1 MAILIVLADDH
12 PIFLR
17 GLTDLFR
24 SEKDITVLASC
35 RTGEE
40 ALEAVRTH
48 RPDVLVLDIR
58 MPGLDGFGVLRVLR
72 GEKVPTRTV
81 LLTAEL
87 EEHDALEV
95 FRLGVRGVVLKEM
108 APQLLVQAV
117 RKVHAGEPWLERQS
131 FRRALDRLLLQE
143 TGARQV
149 AGLLTSRELE
159 LVRLVAHGLRN
170 RAIADRLCISEA
182 TVKDHLHNVYEKLN
196 VDGRVALTV
205 LVREKGLI

>member
-24 SEKDITVLASC
+24 PEKDITVLASC

>member
-24 SEKDITVLASC
+24 PEKDITVLASC

-58 MPGLDGFGVLRVLR
+58 MPRLDGFGVLRALR

-170 RAIADRLCISEA
+170 RAIADRLRISEA

>member
-1 MAILIVLADDH
+1 
-12 PIFLR
+12 
-17 GLTDLFR
+17 
-24 SEKDITVLASC
+24 
-35 RTGEE
+35 
-40 ALEAVRTH
+40 
-48 RPDVLVLDIR
+48 
-58 MPGLDGFGVLRVLR
+58 
-72 GEKVPTRTV
+72 
-81 LLTAEL
+81 
-87 EEHDALEV
+87 
-95 FRLGVRGVVLKEM
+95 VVLKEM

-170 RAIADRLCISEA
+170 RAIADRLRISEA

>member
-24 SEKDITVLASC
+24 PEKDITVLASC

-58 MPGLDGFGVLRVLR
+58 MPGLDGFGVLRALR

-170 RAIADRLCISEA
+170 RAIADRLRISEA

>member
-24 SEKDITVLASC
+24 PEKDITVLASC

-108 APQLLVQAV
+108 APQFLVQAV

>member
-24 SEKDITVLASC
+24 PEKDITVLASC

-170 RAIADRLCISEA
+170 RAIADRLRISEA

>member
-24 SEKDITVLASC
+24 PEKDITVLASC

-95 FRLGVRGVVLKEM
+95 FRLGVQGVVLKEM

>member
-24 SEKDITVLASC
+24 PEKDITVLASC

-40 ALEAVRTH
+40 ALEAVRAH

-58 MPGLDGFGVLRVLR
+58 MPGLDGFGVLRALR

-159 LVRLVAHGLRN
+159 LVRLVALGLRN

-182 TVKDHLHNVYEKLN
+182 TVKDHLHNVYEKLK

>member
-1 MAILIVLADDH
+1 MAIRLVLADDH
-12 PIFLR
+12 PIFLG
-17 GLTDLFR
+17 GLADLFR
-24 SEKDITVLASC
+24 PEKDITVLAAC

-40 ALEAVRTH
+40 ALEAVRAH

-58 MPGLDGFGVLRVLR
+58 MPGLDGLGVLRALR
-72 GEKVPTRTV
+72 QEKLPTRTV

-87 EEHDALEV
+87 EEREALEA
-95 FRLGVRGVVLKEM
+95 FRLEVQGVVLKEM

-117 RKVHAGEPWLERQS
+117 RKVHAGEPWFERQS
-131 FRRALDRLLLQE
+131 LRRALDRLLLRE
-143 TGARQV
+143 AGARQI

-170 RAIADRLCISEA
+170 RVIADRLCISEA
-182 TVKDHLHNVYEKLN
+182 TVKDHLHNVYEKLQ

-205 LVREKGLI
+205 LAREKGLV